1 MGWREVWVREV
12 ARAICCGPEC
22 RNPSHCDATDAS
34 RAHLVDIHSASHRVA
49 NLIIHAY
56 REWKQAGPMTQ
67 ARGVQREEA
76 G

>member
-1 MGWREVWVREV
+1 MTLPTRSDL
-12 ARAICCGPEC
+12 ARAICCGAEC
-22 RNPSHCDATDAS
+22 RNPDHCAASDAS

-56 REWKQAGPMTQ
+56 REWKQAGPMTR

>member
-1 MGWREVWVREV
+1 MTIPTRSDL
-12 ARAICCGPEC
+12 ARAICCGSEC
-22 RNPSHCDATDAS
+22 RNPDHCAATDAS

-56 REWKQAGPMTQ
+56 REWKQAGPMTI
-67 ARGVQREEA
+67 ARGVGHDGA